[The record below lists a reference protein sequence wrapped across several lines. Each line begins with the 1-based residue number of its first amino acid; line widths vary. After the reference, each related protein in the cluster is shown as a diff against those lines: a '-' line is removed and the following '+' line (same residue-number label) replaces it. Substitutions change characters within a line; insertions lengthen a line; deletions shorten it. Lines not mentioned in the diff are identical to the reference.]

1 MSILHGVRLL
11 RMMEFNKEV
20 NHLHTVLFNFANLF
34 STILFIHFKW
44 LLVLTSYLETAPT
57 NA

>member
-20 NHLHTVLFNFANLF
+20 NHLHTVLFNFVNLF